1 MLQILKAAIPD
12 LFLIAGSAGVS
23 YGAWLAWSPAGY
35 IVGGALVIIAGLQ
48 LARAS

>member
-1 MLQILKAAIPD
+1 MENLKRSLPD
-12 LFLIAGSAGVS
+12 ALLLAGAAGVS

-35 IVGGALVIIAGLQ
+35 IVGGALIIIAGLQ